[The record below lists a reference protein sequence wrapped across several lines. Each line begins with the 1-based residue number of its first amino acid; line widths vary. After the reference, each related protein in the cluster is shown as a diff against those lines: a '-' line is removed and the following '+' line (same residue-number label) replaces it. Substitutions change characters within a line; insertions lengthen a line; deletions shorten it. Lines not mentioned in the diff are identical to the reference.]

1 MAVSNLKLV
10 IGLGN
15 PGDRYMNNRKNIGF
29 KVVDVLAN
37 NTGIQIK
44 TKKKKSLLGQGDFEG
59 HDIVLLKPQTFMDL
73 SGEAVLYIAS
83 FLRVQV
89 SNIIVIHDDITLR
102 YGDVVVSVGPPE
114 YPNVGVESIAKG
126 LKSDKFVRIR
136 IGLGPVVL
144 DGKEIP
150 NPTEDQIKAYLLS
163 DFTLE
168 ENMKIIEVINDA
180 EAALRSILTQ
190 DIKDVLAR
198 FKLGAKFAK
207 HSSSN
212 K

>member
-1 MAVSNLKLV
+1 MALSNLKLV

-89 SNIIVIHDDITLR
+89 PNIIVIHDDITLN
-102 YGDVVVSVGPPE
+102 YGDVVVAVGPPE
-114 YPNVGVESIAKG
+114 IPNIGVESIARG

-136 IGLGPVVL
+136 MGVGPVKIR
-144 DGKEIP
+144 GKEIP
-150 NPTEDQIKAYLLS
+150 NPKENEIKAFMLS

-198 FKLGAKFAK
+198 FKLGAKFSK
-207 HSSSN
+207 SSA
-212 K
+212 

>member
-1 MAVSNLKLV
+1 MALSNLKLV

-89 SNIIVIHDDITLR
+89 PNIIVIHDDITLN
-102 YGDVVVSVGPPE
+102 YGDVVVAVGPPE
-114 YPNVGVESIAKG
+114 IPNIGVESIARG

-136 IGLGPVVL
+136 MGVGPVKIR
-144 DGKEIP
+144 GKEIP
-150 NPTEDQIKAYLLS
+150 NPKENEIKAFMLS

-198 FKLGAKFAK
+198 FKLGAKFSKNTA
-207 HSSSN
+207 
-212 K
+212 

>member
-1 MAVSNLKLV
+1 MALSNLKLV

-89 SNIIVIHDDITLR
+89 ANIIVVHDDITMK
-102 YGDVVVSVGPPE
+102 YGEVVVAQGPPE
-114 YPNVGVESIAKG
+114 IPNIGVESIARG

-136 IGLGPVVL
+136 MGVGPVKIR
-144 DGKEIP
+144 GKEIATP
-150 NPTEDQIKAYLLS
+150 KENEIKAFMLS

-198 FKLGAKFAK
+198 FKLGAKFSKNNA
-207 HSSSN
+207 
-212 K
+212 

>member
-1 MAVSNLKLV
+1 MALSNLKLV

-89 SNIIVIHDDITLR
+89 PNIIVIHDDITLN
-102 YGDVVVSVGPPE
+102 YGDVVVAVGPPE
-114 YPNVGVESIAKG
+114 IPNIGVESIARG

-136 IGLGPVVL
+136 MGVGPVKIR
-144 DGKEIP
+144 GKVIP
-150 NPTEDQIKAYLLS
+150 NPTENEIKAFLLS

-198 FKLGAKFAK
+198 FKLGAKFSK
-207 HSSSN
+207 SSA
-212 K
+212 

>member
-1 MAVSNLKLV
+1 
-10 IGLGN
+10 
-15 PGDRYMNNRKNIGF
+15 MNNRKNIGF

-89 SNIIVIHDDITLR
+89 ANIIVVHDDITMK
-102 YGDVVVSVGPPE
+102 YGEVVVAQGPPE
-114 YPNVGVESIAKG
+114 IPNIGVESIARG

-136 IGLGPVVL
+136 MGVGPVKIR
-144 DGKEIP
+144 GKEIT
-150 NPTEDQIKAYLLS
+150 NPKENEIKAFMLS

-207 HSSSN
+207 N
-212 K
+212 NA